1 MKIDFYQKGLIKCDF
16 CGLPKKPLVAIVFII
31 IYDIYL
37 IRFKVFTKFHDHSS
51 IFGQS
56 LGQKLSKFSKGQSIL
71 TIYSVSITVSDDIC
85 NILPQGM
92 DNGIAQ
98 FVSRESGKLNLMFIL
113 RL

>member
-1 MKIDFYQKGLIKCDF
+1 MIFTLLDLRFSQS
-16 CGLPKKPLVAIVFII
+16 FITI
-31 IYDIYL
+31 QA
-37 IRFKVFTKFHDHSS
+37 F
-51 IFGQS
+51 
-56 LGQKLSKFSKGQSIL
+56 LGNPWGKN
-71 TIYSVSITVSDDIC
+71 SITVSDDIC